1 MNSIIVPQLENR
13 AARKEKLSNFFSSS
27 TVAAA
32 FMVIAAIAAVIVANT
47 DLYSPIQDF
56 LSTFIGVYAGG
67 YQVGLSIELFVNDLL
82 MTIFFLMIGI
92 ELKYEMTVGELTDP
106 KAAALPMFAALGG
119 VAVPA
124 LIYFGFNSV
133 MPGGELHGWAIPM
146 ATDIA
151 FALGVMALLGDKVPH
166 GAKVF
171 FTTLAIADDI
181 VAIIVIALF
190 YGSSPQ
196 MMWLLASAF
205 CVVVLIVFN
214 KMRIYRLW
222 PYLLMGVV
230 LWVCVFNSGIHATIA
245 GVVLAFCIPA
255 KPMVMLDELPKFASE
270 KMRLA
275 NEAYIPD
282 AHPMSQKEYAA
293 HVAEVEKASHYAQP
307 PLIRLEHALNTFSNF
322 VVLPLFAF
330 FNAQI
335 RLVGV
340 DLGALVTSPVTL
352 GVFLGLLIGKP
363 IGIFGVTFALVKA
376 KVADLPRNVTWFHIA
391 GVGILAGIGFT
402 MAILIAG
409 LAFSDEAATTGAK
422 TAILSASVVAAV
434 IGLIFLSIDAKI
446 HPAKKAG

>member
-1 MNSIIVPQLENR
+1 M
-13 AARKEKLSNFFSSS
+13 
-27 TVAAA
+27 
-32 FMVIAAIAAVIVANT
+32 
-47 DLYSPIQDF
+47 
-56 LSTFIGVYAGG
+56 
-67 YQVGLSIELFVNDLL
+67 
-82 MTIFFLMIGI
+82 
-92 ELKYEMTVGELTDP
+92 
-106 KAAALPMFAALGG
+106 
-119 VAVPA
+119 
-124 LIYFGFNSV
+124 
-133 MPGGELHGWAIPM
+133 HGWAIPM

-196 MMWLLASAF
+196 MMWLLASAA
-205 CVVVLIVFN
+205 VVGALLVCNKLHIYKLRAYLILG
-214 KMRIYRLW
+214 IILW
-222 PYLLMGVV
+222 I
-230 LWVCVFNSGIHATIA
+230 CVFNSGVHATIA

-255 KPMVMLDELPKFASE
+255 KPMVLLDELPAFASE

-275 NEAYIPD
+275 KEAYIPD
-282 AHPMSQKEYAA
+282 AHPMSQKDYAE
-293 HVAEVEKASHYAQP
+293 HIFEVERASHYAQP
-307 PLIRLEHALNTFSNF
+307 PLIRLEHALQTFSNF

-340 DLGALVTSPVTL
+340 DLAALLTSPVTL
-352 GVFLGLLIGKP
+352 GVFIGLLVGKP

-376 KVADLPRNVTWFHIA
+376 KVANLPQNVSWFHIA

-434 IGLIFLSIDAKI
+434 IGLIFLSIDAKV
-446 HPAKKAG
+446 HPVAKQKEA